1 MVLARDGNDWC
12 VRISP
17 LLYSCGR
24 ADCVRCT
31 QVWLHTSCHM
41 QSVMHWT
48 SPCASTPWIFF
59 LKFWSTILTKIM
71 TRVILK
77 TLCGRSSNCHTDSGS
92 SSGTCC
98 ADTVLSNRDALTD
111 NSSHGL
117 ALMGATGLNVICMRK
132 GNYRPYGSRS
142 GSMKGKKLFRWA
154 GTMIRWMIFWY
165 TQSDGLPDFDS
176 GEGGFHF

>member
-1 MVLARDGNDWC
+1 MDNDAEDRIFEWC
-12 VRISP
+12 WQEMATTGVAAHVMPYAVSDALDQSLRFHAVDI
-17 LLYSCGR
+17 LL
-24 ADCVRCT
+24 
-31 QVWLHTSCHM
+31 
-41 QSVMHWT
+41 
-48 SPCASTPWIFF
+48 
-59 LKFWSTILTKIM
+59 KILEHNLDKDNDKSNIENIM
-71 TRVILK
+71 
-77 TLCGRSSNCHTDSGS
+77 
-92 SSGTCC
+92 
-98 ADTVLSNRDALTD
+98 RDALTD